1 METSD
6 DAGVYL
12 LREGLALVQTVDFL
26 TPVVDDPY
34 TYGRIAVCNGL
45 SDVYAMGGTP
55 ITALNIICFPTGKFS
70 MGVLKRILEGGV
82 SMLEEAGVDLLG
94 GHSVEDEEMKYGVA
108 VTGTADPARIWRNTG
123 LMPGDAIVLTKP
135 LGTGIVSTAVKAGIA
150 SEESMRPYVKAM
162 TTLNGIA
169 ASEAARFDVHACTDV
184 TGFGLMGH
192 MSEMLGSNPFEI
204 AVDASSLPL
213 LPGAV
218 DHAAM
223 GIIPAGMYRNR
234 DYVGGRCVVER
245 GVPLAIADIAF
256 DPQTS
261 GGLLVALPE
270 AQARS
275 LADRLIAL
283 GHEGASII
291 ARVKQAGSPVMRIV

>member
-1 METSD
+1 
-6 DAGVYL
+6 
-12 LREGLALVQTVDFL
+12 
-26 TPVVDDPY
+26 
-34 TYGRIAVCNGL
+34 
-45 SDVYAMGGTP
+45 
-55 ITALNIICFPTGKFS
+55 
-70 MGVLKRILEGGV
+70 
-82 SMLEEAGVDLLG
+82 MLEEAGVDLLG

-234 DYVGGRCVVER
+234 DFVGGRCVVER
-245 GVPLAIADIAF
+245 GVPLAIADIVF